1 MKTKY
6 MMVISVVFYYLFI
19 IVIIIICDVIYFAP
33 ISLRFK

>member
-33 ISLRFK
+33 ISLRSK